1 MLCNIS
7 TPLLLYLLNYVIY
20 WYSYMLQFMFFYCC
34 ELWCEMEPAALY
46 CHRFCTREK
55 FRFWGSWSSIIQV
68 YQYQR
73 REAWSAYWCLFYIC
87 IHISCPSFGWENNL
101 MANINIDGVE
111 NRSLDSWKNIELKN
125 VLLLALLRW
134 KSGMLFDSFI

>member
-1 MLCNIS
+1 
-7 TPLLLYLLNYVIY
+7 
-20 WYSYMLQFMFFYCC
+20 
-34 ELWCEMEPAALY
+34 
-46 CHRFCTREK
+46 
-55 FRFWGSWSSIIQV
+55 
-68 YQYQR
+68 
-73 REAWSAYWCLFYIC
+73 
-87 IHISCPSFGWENNL
+87 